1 MGNNNMWVKKGND
14 FKYVRDEDAKEPE
27 TVVEESK
34 TEEMV
39 VEPVEPDTSVV
50 KKEKKQKKKS
60 KKLPA

>member
-14 FKYVRDEDAKEPE
+14 FKYVRDEEVVAKEPE

-39 VEPVEPDTSVV
+39 VEPVAPVV
-50 KKEKKQKKKS
+50 KAEKKQKKKS